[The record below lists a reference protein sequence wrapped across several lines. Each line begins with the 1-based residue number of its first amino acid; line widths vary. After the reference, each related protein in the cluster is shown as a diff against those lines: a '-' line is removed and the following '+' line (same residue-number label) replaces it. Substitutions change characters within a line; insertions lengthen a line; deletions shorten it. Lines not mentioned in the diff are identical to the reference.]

1 MNKIII
7 KNNVLEEIDNEVF
20 SIKNCEIIIKKSG
33 EYVIEYQDCSW
44 VNCFIKILKNIV
56 AKIFISSVDND
67 LEVNNHY
74 SLDENSQLLLFQFYY
89 NKNVLENTIIDLNGK
104 NSSFKEGFSSISRGC

>member
-33 EYVIEYQDCSW
+33 EYVIEYQDCSL
-44 VNCFIKILKNIV
+44 VACEIKILKNSV

-74 SLDENSQLLLFQFYY
+74 S
-89 NKNVLENTIIDLNGK
+89 
-104 NSSFKEGFSSISRGC
+104 

>member
-33 EYVIEYQDCSW
+33 EYVIEYQDCSL
-44 VNCFIKILKNIV
+44 VNCFIKILKNKNQIC
-56 AKIFISSVDND
+56 
-67 LEVNNHY
+67 
-74 SLDENSQLLLFQFYY
+74 Y
-89 NKNVLENTIIDLNGK
+89 NKEDNNP
-104 NSSFKEGFSSISRGC
+104 CA